1 MYPKADI
8 DGNLK
13 YKPTLTH
20 FFIRLLQSK
29 GLLLRCYTQN
39 IDVLERT
46 AGVPASH
53 LVECHGSFSGG
64 HCSKCGSE
72 CDPEWL
78 KSEFFA
84 GVIPTCTKIIK
95 KYKTNRTKISKVES
109 HDEDGDGDGDGD
121 IEDPID
127 KGNQN
132 IKTKISVQ
140 EEVGIEVKCNGYC
153 KPDITFFGENLPPR
167 FHELHEADADAADLL
182 IVMGTSLQVAPV
194 SSLPGLVHPLCPRL
208 LINREPCNLSQDIGA
223 DTDNSGSEEEYSAR
237 NYGPD
242 TGFRFGL
249 DDNYRDIFYKGDC
262 DAGVLHLCELLGWEE
277 ELMVIQEEFNVES
290 AAQYAFEQDSIIR
303 DGNEGEDEEM
313 EKDIMADLANM
324 DLNKTPK

>member
-46 AGVPASH
+46 AGVPSSH

-64 HCSKCGSE
+64 HCSKCGNE
-72 CDPEWL
+72 CDPDWL
-78 KSEFFA
+78 KNEFFS
-84 GVIPTCTKIIK
+84 GKIPTCTKVLK
-95 KYKTNRTKISKVES
+95 RYKKTNKIAISQVES
-109 HDEDGDGDGDGD
+109 CDNDNN
-121 IEDPID
+121 EDPTE
-127 KGNQN
+127 KG
-132 IKTKISVQ
+132 KEKINTVSSVQ
-140 EEVGIEVKCNGYC
+140 EEEDVVVKCDGYC

-167 FHELHEADADAADLL
+167 FHELHEDDADAADLL

-208 LINREPCNLSQDIGA
+208 LINREPCNLSNVTGA
-223 DTDNSGSEEEYSAR
+223 GIDLNAYDSDSGSDEEYSTQ

-242 TGFRFGL
+242 AGFRFNL

-262 DAGVLHLCELLGWEE
+262 DAGVLHLCELLGWDQ
-277 ELMVIQEEFNVES
+277 ELLAMQKEFNVEDAS
-290 AAQYAFEQDSIIR
+290 SYAAEQDSMIR
-303 DGNEGEDEEM
+303 SENKGEDEEM
-313 EKDIMADLANM
+313 EKTIMKDLANM
-324 DLNKTPK
+324 DLHSK